1 VRACFAPCE
10 HGKILPL
17 PLENVLLFID
27 MKLAYGKII
36 LYKFEY
42 LEIKLLIHGKTG
54 KGDAVMRQNEMD
66 EIDRKILRTLSH
78 DGRISNQKLAEAV
91 NLSPTPCWNR
101 VRALEEAGFIT
112 QYVALLDQRAL
123 GLPDTVIIEVTLDRH
138 DDEIFQ
144 RFGDALAQLP
154 EVMEAYLLTGEYDYL
169 IKVAVSGTEGYEQFL
184 RQKLYKI
191 PGIRHSRSTFAL
203 RCLKRVHSVTP

>member
-1 VRACFAPCE
+1 M
-10 HGKILPL
+10 K
-17 PLENVLLFID
+17 ENRL
-27 MKLAYGKII
+27 
-36 LYKFEY
+36 
-42 LEIKLLIHGKTG
+42 
-54 KGDAVMRQNEMD
+54 D
-66 EIDRKILRTLSH
+66 EIDRKILRLLSR

-112 QYVALLDQRAL
+112 EYVALLDQRAL
-123 GLPDTVIIEVTLDRH
+123 GMPDTVIIEVTLERH
-138 DDEIFQ
+138 DDEIFA
-144 RFGDALAQLP
+144 RFGEALADLP

-169 IKVAVSGTEGYEQFL
+169 IKVAVSGTEGYERFL